1 MPTTALT
8 YSPASS
14 SCLHSGGGERM
25 TADEGRLRV
34 SESRAKRVFALPN
47 RWSSESHQAC
57 LRSTSGRL
65 LPTGRKNGR
74 VVTEVGVA
82 NGSCFNRA
90 RALIAY
96 RRDARRLNNAN
107 RANRWSS
114 ESKAMLA
121 SALPSRDG
129 GRLYVKI
136 MAETFGHSW
145 TSQATK
151 VESNNFATLSHFF
164 ALLTPRLHK
173 IPEKKCTFAREL

>member
-1 MPTTALT
+1 MPPIALT
-8 YSPASS
+8 YRPASS

-34 SESRAKRVFALPN
+34 SECRAKRVFALPN

-90 RALIAY
+90 RALLACY
-96 RRDARRLNNAN
+96 RKATGRRDSGNGDARRLNNAN
-107 RANRWSS
+107 RA
-114 ESKAMLA
+114 
-121 SALPSRDG
+121 
-129 GRLYVKI
+129 KI
-136 MAETFGHSW
+136 MAESFGHY
-145 TSQATK
+145 
-151 VESNNFATLSHFF
+151 NNFATLSLSLSLSLSGTH
-164 ALLTPRLHK
+164 LQ
-173 IPEKKCTFAREL
+173 